1 MTDCSL
7 PLDLRHYPKSHLCFT
22 SLSQDFEFRNQQNPF
37 VFFAN
42 WLALPSINHRNHA
55 VLIWTGEASIASPDS
70 THRFLPDPYFG
81 HGDWINVFP
90 SKFSIA
96 IVMFWFSWKFLFG
109 HNNNVQVLY
118 SHRYAWIFCRDFDMW
133 YIPLLSSRSDSNAHQ
148 NPIPD
153 LAWKLFLFKEPVS
166 AEINMLEACWVR
178 HRFPYRQ
185 TYEKLEEPNP
195 VMSTREH
202 LPFGNHLNFVSASRE
217 EALTKK
223 QRGSETGAKTKK
235 GIKLGA
241 WS

>member
-1 MTDCSL
+1 MSHFDNHFLWSSFHRKASKNILSMGLHPCFIDCPANRWGSAFLNSLEAITDCSL
-7 PLDLRHYPKSHLCFT
+7 PLDLRHYPKKSTVLYFHI
-22 SLSQDFEFRNQQNPF
+22 SGFRNSKSTNPF

-118 SHRYAWIFCRDFDMW
+118 FHR
-133 YIPLLSSRSDSNAHQ
+133 
-148 NPIPD
+148 
-153 LAWKLFLFKEPVS
+153 
-166 AEINMLEACWVR
+166 
-178 HRFPYRQ
+178 
-185 TYEKLEEPNP
+185 
-195 VMSTREH
+195 
-202 LPFGNHLNFVSASRE
+202 
-217 EALTKK
+217 
-223 QRGSETGAKTKK
+223 
-235 GIKLGA
+235 
-241 WS
+241 

>member
-1 MTDCSL
+1 MGLHPCFIDCPANRSGSAFLNSHEAMRDCSL

-22 SLSQDFEFRNQQNPF
+22 SLSQDFEFRDQQNPF

-109 HNNNVQVLY
+109 HNNNVQILY
-118 SHRYAWIFCRDFDMW
+118 FQRKALIFCRDFDLRPIPHNI
-133 YIPLLSSRSDSNAHQ
+133 IPLWFQRSSEPDSRPRLKTFFIQRTSISGDQHAWSLL
-148 NPIPD
+148 NP
-153 LAWKLFLFKEPVS
+153 APVS
-166 AEINMLEACWVR
+166 L
-178 HRFPYRQ
+178 
-185 TYEKLEEPNP
+185 
-195 VMSTREH
+195 STNLRETW
-202 LPFGNHLNFVSASRE
+202 G
-217 EALTKK
+217 T
-223 QRGSETGAKTKK
+223 
-235 GIKLGA
+235 
-241 WS
+241 

>member
-1 MTDCSL
+1 MNDGLILIIIFWGQGFIVKHRRTPFLWDFIHALSIAQLTDGLSIPLPLEAITDCSL

-118 SHRYAWIFCRDFDMW
+118 FHR
-133 YIPLLSSRSDSNAHQ
+133 
-148 NPIPD
+148 
-153 LAWKLFLFKEPVS
+153 
-166 AEINMLEACWVR
+166 
-178 HRFPYRQ
+178 
-185 TYEKLEEPNP
+185 
-195 VMSTREH
+195 
-202 LPFGNHLNFVSASRE
+202 
-217 EALTKK
+217 
-223 QRGSETGAKTKK
+223 
-235 GIKLGA
+235 
-241 WS
+241 